1 LRVKVAT
8 AEPSSAF
15 HILAD
20 PSVDVEARNSESRL
34 EYDRQTKAY
43 NSATRIDKK
52 KTLYCPIRFFYKTS
66 KNRLSLYLYLQKH
79 ISWQQ
84 SCCTDKHLNAL
95 FSHISRYGFTQH
107 RKLSHRTWVEKKH
120 WPKIHIPDRI
130 VCFCFVQNDA
140 QTRPLQNSYTPLL

>member
-1 LRVKVAT
+1 MRVKVAT

-52 KTLYCPIRFFYKTS
+52 KPFIAPSDSSIKPPKTGLVCIYFFKSTFHDSKVVVLTS
-66 KNRLSLYLYLQKH
+66 
-79 ISWQQ
+79 I
-84 SCCTDKHLNAL
+84 
-95 FSHISRYGFTQH
+95 
-107 RKLSHRTWVEKKH
+107 
-120 WPKIHIPDRI
+120 
-130 VCFCFVQNDA
+130 
-140 QTRPLQNSYTPLL
+140 